1 MGSEQLLSPRTQAA
15 LQHLRRIKPLD
26 GYSVERYN
34 IATSG
39 KTEVRLKR
47 R

>member
-1 MGSEQLLSPRTQAA
+1 MGSEQLLSPRTNAA

-26 GYSVERYN
+26 GYSVERY

>member
-1 MGSEQLLSPRTQAA
+1 MVTEQLLSPRTRAA
-15 LQHLRRIKPLD
+15 LKHIRRLKPLD
-26 GYSVERYN
+26 GYSVERY